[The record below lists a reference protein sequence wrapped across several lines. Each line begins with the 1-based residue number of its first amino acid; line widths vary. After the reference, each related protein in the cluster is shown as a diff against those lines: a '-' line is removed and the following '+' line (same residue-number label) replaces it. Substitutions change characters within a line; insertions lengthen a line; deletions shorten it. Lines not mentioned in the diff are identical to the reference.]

1 MQPGSPSTPVH
12 QLCRGEATLAASP
25 QVILLAPM
33 LDCRESPGVSANAR
47 PRPKMSIKLLIV
59 LLLMLVVTFFSVQ
72 NAETITVRFLFWQ
85 FAMSQ
90 ALVIMLAA
98 ICGALAGGIA
108 GAVMARRKPERPAPS
123 SEES

>member
-1 MQPGSPSTPVH
+1 
-12 QLCRGEATLAASP
+12 LAASP

-33 LDCRESPGVSANAR
+33 LVSRESPGISANAR

-108 GAVMARRKPERPAPS
+108 GAVMARRRSARPAPS
-123 SEES
+123 SEKF